1 MFNSIQEINK
11 FLNKL
16 PRKRRQITEIY
27 AERMRFLMEQL
38 KCPEK
43 KLKVVHIT
51 GTSGKGSTAAMISS
65 VLKESGYKVGMHTS
79 PHLQSIRERTI
90 INGEPIDAKTYIRTA
105 NRVKKAYDAVIA
117 KGSYGDP
124 DYYQFLT
131 AISLYIFAQQ
141 KVDIAVVE
149 VGAGGYGDSTN
160 IFKPV
165 VSVVTN
171 VGLDHVGY
179 LGKTIEDIT
188 MVKAGIIKP
197 KSTVIS
203 AATQLKVKRIL
214 LSRAKELKCPYYS
227 VDKIFKYKVKKI
239 TPQYTIADIANGM
252 FRAKNIKIGLTG
264 TFQVRNATIA
274 VLTAKVLKRKYNFSK
289 IKQSTIIKGLENVTI
304 PGRFETIQDQPMVVL
319 DAAHNIDKMTSLVK
333 LANQLFTDKTVN
345 LLIGFKGNKDFPGM
359 LKILGTIKNPGSVIV
374 TRTSAEDER
383 KIKFA
388 DVKEVADEARK
399 YFQNV
404 IIKTTPK
411 MAIKESLKCAKDGG
425 VVLVTGSMYLVG
437 ELRNLWVKV
446 E

>member
-1 MFNSIQEINK
+1 
-11 FLNKL
+11 
-16 PRKRRQITEIY
+16 
-27 AERMRFLMEQL
+27 MEQL

-65 VLKESGYKVGMHTS
+65 ILMESGYRVGMHTS

-90 INGEPIDAKTYIRTA
+90 INGEPIDAKTYIKTA
-105 NRVKKAYDAVIA
+105 NRVKKAADTVKA

-131 AISLYIFAQQ
+131 AISLFIFAQQ

-160 IFKPV
+160 IFNPV
-165 VSVVTN
+165 ISVVTN
-171 VGLDHVGY
+171 VGLDHIGY
-179 LGKTIEDIT
+179 LGKTLEDIT

-203 AATQLKVKRIL
+203 AATQPKVKRIL
-214 LSRAKELKCPYYS
+214 VSRARELKCPYYS

-239 TPQYTIADIANGM
+239 TPQFTIADIANGM

-264 TFQVRNATIA
+264 SFQVRNATIA
-274 VLTAKVLKRKYNFSK
+274 VLTGKVLKRKYGFTK
-289 IKQSTIIKGLENVTI
+289 IKQSTIIRGLEKVTI
-304 PGRFETIQDQPMVVL
+304 PGRFETIQSEPMVVL

-333 LANQLFTDKTVN
+333 LANQLFADTTVN

-359 LKILGTIKNPGSVIV
+359 LKILGEIKNPGTVII
-374 TRTSAEDER
+374 TKTSADEER
-383 KIKFA
+383 KINFA
-388 DVKEVADEARK
+388 DVNAVAEEAKK
-399 YFQNV
+399 YFKNV
-404 IIKTTPK
+404 IVKSTPK
-411 MAIKESLKCAKDGG
+411 TAIKESLKSAKEGG

-437 ELRNLWVKV
+437 ELRNLWVQV